1 MNQYSIS
8 GVASEYTEESQKTF
22 DDGDMYYNNLITL
35 SDIIDAGAY
44 YDDRSFIL
52 FYLDGETC
60 KGFLDKEGNLIFCT
74 PITAED
80 YDEEDI
86 YAYDVN
92 YDNGYNWFEFE
103 DIFYVIDINGNIKSQ
118 YADV

>member
-1 MNQYSIS
+1 MI
-8 GVASEYTEESQKTF
+8 AF
-22 DDGDMYYNNLITL
+22 
-35 SDIIDAGAY
+35 
-44 YDDRSFIL
+44 
-52 FYLDGETC
+52 
-60 KGFLDKEGNLIFCT
+60 T

-103 DIFYVIDINGNIKSQ
+103 DIFYVIGVKND
-118 YADV
+118 